1 MLQIR
6 GVTKSY
12 GGQDVLQDVSL
23 EFRDAEIVCLLGPS
37 GCGKTTLLR
46 IIAGLDSADRGE
58 LLFQGRDLA
67 RVPVHERNFGLMFQ
81 GYALFPHMSVE
92 QNVAFGLRMRGSDDV
107 ISRTREILTLV
118 GLAGMGARDV
128 SSLSGGEQQRVA
140 LARSLAPRPALLML
154 DEPLASLDAGLRER
168 LMPELRRIFR
178 ELKQTVI
185 TVTHDQH
192 EANAIADRIAVMNA
206 GRIEQIDS
214 PPGALQ
220 PAAHCIRRRFPGAW
234 QSCQRRLAVA
244 ANRPCRSQENRY
256 CCTRPVLVWS
266 ARKLEGVTPC
276 LANSCNGS
284 TKGSAGD
291 FPRRWLVKPCAF
303 GMKWAGSPSPSQV
316 QRCAWSS
323 NRTGLCPCPDQNTL
337 LWLTLRRAGVMLAVP
352 RRDKW

>member
-6 GVTKSY
+6 NVAKRY
-12 GGQDVLQDVSL
+12 GRQDVLQGVDL
-23 EFRDAEIVCLLGPS
+23 ELREGEIVCLLGPS

-58 LLFQGRDLA
+58 LLFQGMDLT

-92 QNVAFGLRMRGSDDV
+92 QNVAFGLRMRGRDDV
-107 ISRTREILTLV
+107 ISHTRDILGLV
-118 GLAGMGARDV
+118 GLADMGAREV

-168 LMPELRRIFR
+168 LMPELRRIFG

-206 GRIEQIDS
+206 GRIEQIDAPQALYLRPRTAFVAGFLGLGNLVS
-214 PPGALQ
+214 GDWLLQHTGLDVPGAQILLH
-220 PAAHCIRRRFPGAW
+220 PAGI
-234 QSCQRRLAVA
+234 RLAGRATAGGYTLPGVVTQ
-244 ANRPCRSQENRY
+244 RVYEGERWR
-256 CCTRPVLVWS
+256 LS
-266 ARKLEGVTPC
+266 ARVAGENLRFRHEVGGQPVPEP
-276 LANSCNGS
+276 
-284 TKGSAGD
+284 GSAL
-291 FPRRWLVKPCAF
+291 RLVIE
-303 GMKWAGSPSPSQV
+303 
-316 QRCAWSS
+316 
-323 NRTGLCPCPDQNTL
+323 PDWIIPL
-337 LWLTLRRAGVMLAVP
+337 S
-352 RRDKW
+352 

>member
-214 PPGALQ
+214 PQALYSRPRTAFVAGFLGLGNLVSGDWLLQQTGLAIPGEQVLLHPAGISLAGQETGGGYTLPGELMQRVYEGERWRLSAQVAGETLRFRHEVGGQ
-220 PAAHCIRRRFPGAW
+220 PVPE
-234 QSCQRRLAVA
+234 
-244 ANRPCRSQENRY
+244 P
-256 CCTRPVLVWS
+256 
-266 ARKLEGVTPC
+266 
-276 LANSCNGS
+276 
-284 TKGSAGD
+284 GSAL
-291 FPRRWLVKPCAF
+291 RLVIE
-303 GMKWAGSPSPSQV
+303 
-316 QRCAWSS
+316 
-323 NRTGLCPCPDQNTL
+323 PDWIMSL
-337 LWLTLRRAGVMLAVP
+337 S
-352 RRDKW
+352 